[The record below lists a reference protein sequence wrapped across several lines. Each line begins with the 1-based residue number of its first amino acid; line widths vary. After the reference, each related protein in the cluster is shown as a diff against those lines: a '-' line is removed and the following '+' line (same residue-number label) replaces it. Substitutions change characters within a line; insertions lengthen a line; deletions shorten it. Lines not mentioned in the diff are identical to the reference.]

1 MDHTKDTLLGLIRG
15 TLSTT
20 IYNQGVYILNIEEI
34 LDNYKRRMFHAGFFY
49 YMLVESGTAK
59 FMINCHSLT
68 LKKGDML
75 LITPRM
81 SVSLKSKSMEFNSY
95 GICIEPSFFDSLA
108 VGSYAYKSLYNS
120 DSMTLALQL
129 DNDHMCIKH

>member
-1 MDHTKDTLLGLIRG
+1 MDHTKDTLLELIRG

-49 YMLVESGTAK
+49 YMLVESGAAK

-68 LKKGDML
+68 LKKVICFSL
-75 LITPRM
+75 LPGC
-81 SVSLKSKSMEFNSY
+81 LF
-95 GICIEPSFFDSLA
+95 
-108 VGSYAYKSLYNS
+108 
-120 DSMTLALQL
+120 
-129 DNDHMCIKH
+129 H

>member
-1 MDHTKDTLLGLIRG
+1 MDHTKDTLLELIRG

-75 LITPRM
+75 LVTPRM

-95 GICIEPSFFDSLA
+95 GICIEP
-108 VGSYAYKSLYNS
+108 VSYTHL
-120 DSMTLALQL
+120 TLPTI
-129 DNDHMCIKH
+129 CSV